1 MSLDFDNPKNKTSI
15 IKVLG
20 VGGGGSN
27 AVNHMFSKGI
37 EGVDFIVCNTDEQA
51 LETSIVPIK
60 VRLGPNKTNGLGAGN
75 KPEVGRDA
83 TIESIEEI
91 KQILSNNTKML
102 FITAGMGGG
111 TGTGGAPEIA
121 RVAKELGILTVG
133 IITTPFKFE
142 GKRRMNQAQK
152 GVEEFRKSVDTLV
165 VISNDRL
172 REMYGDL
179 KISDAF
185 SKADDVLT
193 TAAKGIAE
201 IITIPGYVNV
211 DFQDVNTVMREG
223 GVAIM
228 GIGVSEGENRA
239 VKAAQS
245 AINTPLLNN
254 GHMDGARNVLL
265 NITSGSNEVTMD
277 EIGLVTDFV
286 QESIGND
293 CEIIWGNCND
303 DNLGEKLSITIIAT
317 GFENLQQDEISQ
329 FSGSGKIVHQL
340 EETTPAENIVSNIV
354 KPMPKNTVELELNP
368 LQYQHNEPVTNETSG
383 EEEMKLTEKP
393 MVSSKV
399 VDDFEEDEVSD
410 ELKALKKNI
419 EVKKRL
425 RNLSL
430 KLSTPRN
437 INEMEKQ
444 PAYKRRN
451 VELTDAIPSDES
463 HHSEYSV
470 GKDFENDN
478 NKLNKKNL
486 YLHNPPD

>member
-1 MSLDFDNPKNKTSI
+1 MPLEFDNPKNKTSI
-15 IKVLG
+15 IKVIG

-27 AVNHMFSKGI
+27 AVNHMYSKGI

-91 KQILSNNTKML
+91 KHILSNNTKML

-121 RVAKELGILTVG
+121 RIAKELGILTVG
-133 IITTPFKFE
+133 IITTPFSFE

-165 VISNDRL
+165 IISNDRL

-185 SKADDVLT
+185 AKADDVLT

-228 GIGVSEGENRA
+228 GIGISEGENRA

-286 QESIGND
+286 QESIGYD
-293 CEIIWGNCND
+293 CEIIWGNCSD
-303 DNLGEKLSITIIAT
+303 DNLGDKLSITIIAT
-317 GFENLQQDEISQ
+317 GFENLEQDEITQ
-329 FSGSGKIVHQL
+329 FSGGGKIVHKL
-340 EETTPAENIVSNIV
+340 EDTNLVIGAKDATANS
-354 KPMPKNTVELELNP
+354 KKANTVELELNP
-368 LQYQHNEPVTNETSG
+368 LQFQQKELATEEV
-383 EEEMKLTEKP
+383 EEEKMQLIEKP
-393 MVSSKV
+393 IASSTATGEL
-399 VDDFEEDEVSD
+399 DDEVSD

-437 INEMEKQ
+437 ITEMEKQ

-451 VELTDAIPSDES
+451 VELTDAVPSDES

-470 GKDFENDN
+470 GKDFEDDK
-478 NKLNKKNL
+478 NKLKKKNL
-486 YLHNPPD
+486 FLHNPPD

>member
-1 MSLDFDNPKNKTSI
+1 MTLEFDNKNKTSI

-27 AVNHMFSKGI
+27 AVNHMYSKGI

-91 KQILSNNTKML
+91 KAILSNNTKML

-121 RVAKELGILTVG
+121 RVSKELGILTVG
-133 IITTPFKFE
+133 IITTPFTFE

-185 SKADDVLT
+185 AKADDVLT

-211 DFQDVNTVMREG
+211 DFQDVNTVMRKG

-228 GIGVSEGENRA
+228 GIGISEGDNRA

-254 GHMDGARNVLL
+254 GHMSGARNVLL

-286 QESIGND
+286 QESIGHD
-293 CEIIWGNCND
+293 CEIIWGNCSD

-317 GFENLQQDEISQ
+317 GFENVQQDEIAQ
-329 FSGSGKIVHQL
+329 FSGGGKIVHQL
-340 EETTPAENIVSNIV
+340 EATGSTNNVI
-354 KPMPKNTVELELNP
+354 KTQGKNTVELELNP
-368 LQYQHNEPVTNETSG
+368 LQYKQNETLADAVSKD
-383 EEEMKLTEKP
+383 EEMQLVEKP
-393 MVSSKV
+393 LSSLKQE
-399 VDDFEEDEVSD
+399 DDFEEDEVSD

-430 KLSTPRN
+430 KLTSTKWKRN
-437 INEMEKQ
+437 
-444 PAYKRRN
+444 PLTN
-451 VELTDAIPSDES
+451 VEM
-463 HHSEYSV
+463 
-470 GKDFENDN
+470 
-478 NKLNKKNL
+478 
-486 YLHNPPD
+486 

>member
-1 MSLDFDNPKNKTSI
+1 MTLEFDNPKNKTSI
-15 IKVLG
+15 IKVIG

-27 AVNHMFSKGI
+27 AVNHMYSKGI

-91 KQILSNNTKML
+91 KHILSNNTKML

-121 RVAKELGILTVG
+121 RVAKELGVLTVG
-133 IITTPFKFE
+133 IITTPFSFE

-165 VISNDRL
+165 IISNDRL

-185 SKADDVLT
+185 AKADDVLT

-228 GIGVSEGENRA
+228 GIGISEGENRA

-286 QESIGND
+286 QESIGHD
-293 CEIIWGNCND
+293 CEIIWGNCSD
-303 DNLGEKLSITIIAT
+303 DNLGDKLSITIIAT
-317 GFENLQQDEISQ
+317 GFENLEQDEITQ
-329 FSGSGKIVHQL
+329 YSGGGKIVHKL
-340 EETTPAENIVSNIV
+340 IEDTKLVIGATDANV
-354 KPMPKNTVELELNP
+354 KKANTVELELNP
-368 LQYQHNEPVTNETSG
+368 LQFQHNANKAADA
-383 EEEMKLTEKP
+383 EEEKMQLTQKP
-393 MVSSKV
+393 IVSAAETNNL
-399 VDDFEEDEVSD
+399 DDEVSD

-451 VELTDAIPSDES
+451 VELTDAVPSDES

-470 GKDFENDN
+470 GKDFEEGN